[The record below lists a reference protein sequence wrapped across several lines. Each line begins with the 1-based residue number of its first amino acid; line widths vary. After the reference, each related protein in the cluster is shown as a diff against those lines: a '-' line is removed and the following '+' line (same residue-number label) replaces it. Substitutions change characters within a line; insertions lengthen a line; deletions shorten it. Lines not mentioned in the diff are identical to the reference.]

1 VTSFLKG
8 FWKSMDI
15 RLEQLIDGLES
26 QLRIERHKIK
36 ESSGIQNDAH
46 RWNIARLEAR
56 LEGIFEAIKYNS

>member
-1 VTSFLKG
+1 
-8 FWKSMDI
+8 MDT
-15 RLEQLIDGLES
+15 RLEKLIDGLES
-26 QLRIERHKIK
+26 QLRIEKHKIK